1 MNGLAALLTGVR
13 DLVVAIFRDRLTSP
27 QRVAVVAAALTAG
40 WMVDRTNALD
50 GSHLGEGRG
59 PIDVTVSRD
68 GAQLFVADIN
78 DHAVVT
84 LATDDGRV
92 LARDSFPG
100 RPIVLAW
107 SRARPVPVVSFQDRP
122 DVCEVRP
129 ERKPEKRAWMPADR
143 SGVNV
148 DWGEFFEPV
157 RDSRCFVPSD
167 AGTPLPTTSPPSPR
181 DGDDSGDE
189 QLGPP
194 RNRKPNFGTWGIG
207 AEADGSIVVVRND
220 GREQQAARSIQVL
233 RMRPR
238 DPSGWDAAGA
248 SAWIPLGRLDWAA
261 LPWPVVAVPE
271 RGEIV
276 VVEPPDGRI
285 YVLDSALVVKRS
297 ATVGGYLKSIWVD
310 ANRARIY
317 AADQKTGVVRAIDLD
332 TLAVLMEHATG
343 AGAARLAADPSGGV
357 LWVANQF
364 ADRISCLEME
374 GFAPCGELPAATR
387 PSALA
392 FDRRSRRMFAAFL
405 GTDRVVRWDTANG
418 RAGVLALTTLRPS

>member
-1 MNGLAALLTGVR
+1 MNGLAALLAEVR
-13 DLVVAIFRDRLTSP
+13 DLVVAIFRDRLTLR
-27 QRVAVVAAALTAG
+27 QRVAVVAAALAVG
-40 WMVDRTNALD
+40 WFVDRTNALD
-50 GSHLGEGRG
+50 GSHLGDGRG
-59 PIDVTVSRD
+59 PIDVTLNGD
-68 GAQLFVADIN
+68 GTRLFVADIN
-78 DHAVVT
+78 DHAVAT

-92 LARDSFPG
+92 LARDSFLG
-100 RPIVLAW
+100 RPITLAW
-107 SRARPVPVVSFQDRP
+107 SRARPVPLVSFQDRP
-122 DVCEVRP
+122 EVCEVRP
-129 ERKPEKRAWMPADR
+129 EGRPAKRAWMPR
-143 SGVNV
+143 ERNGVDV
-148 DWGEFFEPV
+148 RWGEIFEPV
-157 RDSRCFVPSD
+157 RDWRCFVPREP
-167 AGTPLPTTSPPSPR
+167 GTPPMATTPPSPG
-181 DGDDSGDE
+181 DGADSDDE

-207 AEADGSIVVVRND
+207 AEADGSIVTVRND

-238 DPSGWDAAGA
+238 DPTGWEPAGA

-285 YVLDSALVVKRS
+285 YVLDSALVVRRS
-297 ATVGGYLKSIWVD
+297 ANVGGYVKSIWVD
-310 ANRARIY
+310 ARRARIY
-317 AADQKTGVVRAIDLD
+317 AADQRDGVVRAIDLD
-332 TLAVLMEHATG
+332 TLAVLVEHATG
-343 AGAARLAADPSGGV
+343 AGAARLVADPSAGV

-364 ADRISCLEME
+364 ADRISCLEIE
-374 GFAPCGELPAATR
+374 GLVPCGEVPAATR

-418 RAGVLALTTLRPS
+418 RVGALALTTLRPS